1 MHETDQVTNV
11 TNPDSRKTNN
21 IENDGE
27 NGTNATTQNPSPN
40 TNVTNADVIRHSTKE
55 KSRSAPHVEDIG
67 SEDENEDAIENSS
80 QRKAIRNPD
89 LQFEILNEVV
99 DACEDDYLNQFFN
112 EFGDLINTNEDVNLM
127 QLASQDQNTPPEV
140 EESTQNV
147 KPFETIPYIPSK
159 EGSDVEFIPDPIS
172 SGEDY
177 KDIPEEFKPE
187 EWPKGMK
194 YTKTM
199 INRYR
204 YIATD
209 IEKVEK
215 LPWDVDGEHCFQMKC
230 TKDQWVDKSKDGW
243 WFNMHTSS
251 RKGFHGKQKMGQ
263 CIGSLLCLN
272 PQCPKLRMEGI
283 CNSNPQEFGQEKIG
297 RVCKCCGYYT
307 KHFHCGALKNTEYD
321 YETGTLTV
329 WYEGKHNC
337 IVKPDLETKENFLW
351 NLPLDE
357 TLRATPRELKIDL
370 IKMYLAEDN
379 INKAVEISRLMD
391 DNTIIEKMRYMT
403 AAPLPT
409 PLNED
414 IFEAFKN
421 ISTLKKT
428 TDKKDK
434 YLIYAMNC
442 KEINGGESYVFK
454 TSAHHLRTAYKMD
467 PTKKTVRG
475 KVSLQAHEKAYFDAM
490 HKRCQGYK
498 MMTLWTHHPAL
509 RKMQRLAT
517 MEVERETKENVA
529 LFFKLFNEALST
541 YVGDPN
547 YKFNPCF
554 IMTDEAGANVQGLH
568 EVFGEEF
575 LERIATCQWHFEECA
590 CRQLKNVKQHQWKSY
605 MKWVKK
611 ILGAHTVDEYKKY
624 SKALEDICRDNNIVH
639 WYNWWKVQRY
649 HLVPALRGYGWTGT
663 NWAEIGQS
671 TMKRHRCVW
680 LIYATWEDVC
690 TSIIEENDYIN
701 FINNRGKKHWKRTN
715 TTSACFE
722 RKENATT
729 IHRVCSRSTRNRKYP
744 R

>member
-1 MHETDQVTNV
+1 M
-11 TNPDSRKTNN
+11 
-21 IENDGE
+21 
-27 NGTNATTQNPSPN
+27 
-40 TNVTNADVIRHSTKE
+40 
-55 KSRSAPHVEDIG
+55 
-67 SEDENEDAIENSS
+67 
-80 QRKAIRNPD
+80 
-89 LQFEILNEVV
+89 
-99 DACEDDYLNQFFN
+99 
-112 EFGDLINTNEDVNLM
+112 
-127 QLASQDQNTPPEV
+127 
-140 EESTQNV
+140 
-147 KPFETIPYIPSK
+147 
-159 EGSDVEFIPDPIS
+159 SD
-172 SGEDY
+172 EDY

-194 YTKTM
+194 YTKTT
-199 INRYR
+199 IICYR

-209 IEKVEK
+209 IEKVKK

-230 TKDQWVDKSKDGW
+230 TKDQWVDKSKDGR

-251 RKGFHGKQKMGQ
+251 RKGFHGKQKTGQ

-272 PQCPKLRMEGI
+272 PQCPKLRMEGM
-283 CNSNPQEFGQEKIG
+283 CNSNPQEFGREKIG
-297 RVCKCCGYYT
+297 RVCKCCGYYA

-321 YETGTLTV
+321 YETGMLTV

-337 IVKPDLETKENFLW
+337 IVKPDLETKENFLQ

-391 DNTIIEKMRYMT
+391 DNTIIEKMQYMT
-403 AAPLPT
+403 AVPLPT

-467 PTKKTVRG
+467 PTKTVRG

-490 HKRCQGYK
+490 HKRCRGYK

-517 MEVERETKENVA
+517 MEVEREKKENVA

-541 YVGDPN
+541 YVGDPD

-554 IMTDEAGANVQGLH
+554 ITTDEVGANVQGLH

-575 LERIATCQWHFEECA
+575 LE
-590 CRQLKNVKQHQWKSY
+590 
-605 MKWVKK
+605 
-611 ILGAHTVDEYKKY
+611 
-624 SKALEDICRDNNIVH
+624 
-639 WYNWWKVQRY
+639 
-649 HLVPALRGYGWTGT
+649 
-663 NWAEIGQS
+663 
-671 TMKRHRCVW
+671 
-680 LIYATWEDVC
+680 
-690 TSIIEENDYIN
+690 
-701 FINNRGKKHWKRTN
+701 
-715 TTSACFE
+715 
-722 RKENATT
+722 
-729 IHRVCSRSTRNRKYP
+729 
-744 R
+744 